1 MAKFVGGPPP
11 FIGTRDNVTI
21 YLMNGEYFI
30 RSKSSLTG
38 KRVKRDPAFARTME
52 YAGWLKKASVIAS
65 LVYRQIP
72 ENGRVY
78 KQYRELVGK
87 AMGLL
92 KERLDVDAVL
102 IVLEAAYLPD
112 HLSDNLPAE
121 DNTFIKCSML
131 NKSRGKRRGNKRRA
145 IVLYK
150 VFEKRHFTRKRK
162 SIDSGRFQVGIA
174 GLRLFGRRE
183 IRLKRYAKPIRL
195 KMPNSGSDKEAPTAI
210 LPETAAG
217 RR

>member
-11 FIGTRDNVTI
+11 FVGTRDNVTI

-72 ENGRVY
+72 ENDRVY

-92 KERLDVDAVL
+92 KEGFDVDAVL

-112 HLSDNLPAE
+112 YLPDYLSDHLSDHLSDKSDNKPDNKPDNLPKKDSMFVKCPGLE
-121 DNTFIKCSML
+121 KSCKKRNDN
-131 NKSRGKRRGNKRRA
+131 SRKG
-145 IVLYK
+145 IVLYI
-150 VFEKRHFTRKRK
+150 VFEKE
-162 SIDSGRFQVGIA
+162 A
-174 GLRLFGRRE
+174 FGRRRQFR
-183 IRLKRYAKPIRL
+183 RLKIPYAESAYRISL
-195 KMPNSGSDKEAPTAI
+195 PNQLTDSA
-210 LPETAAG
+210 
-217 RR
+217 R

>member
-65 LVYRQIP
+65 LVYRQLP

-92 KERLDVDAVL
+92 KEGLDGDAVL
-102 IVLEAAYLPD
+102 ILLEAAYLPD
-112 HLSDNLPAE
+112 HLADYLPNHLSDNSSDNSSDNLREE
-121 DNTFIKCSML
+121 DSMFVKCPGL
-131 NKSRGKRRGNKRRA
+131 EKSGKIGNDDGRRG

-150 VFEKRHFTRKRK
+150 VFGKDVFEKDAFARRRK
-162 SIDSGRFQVGIA
+162 SIRSRRLQARVK
-174 GLRLFGRRE
+174 LRPATIKF
-183 IRLKRYAKPIRL
+183 
-195 KMPNSGSDKEAPTAI
+195 
-210 LPETAAG
+210 LPYDG
-217 RR
+217 

>member
-21 YLMNGEYFI
+21 YLMNGEYYI

-92 KERLDVDAVL
+92 KEGLDVDAVL
-102 IVLEAAYLPD
+102 IMLEATYLRDRLPD
-112 HLSDNLPAE
+112 ILSDNLSGE
-121 DNTFIKCSML
+121 DTMFVKCPGLDDSGKERDD
-131 NKSRGKRRGNKRRA
+131 NGDNSRRQ

-150 VFEKRHFTRKRK
+150 VFEKETFARKK
-162 SIDSGRFQVGIA
+162 LLQHLKIPYTDSAQRRRRPRSYLKHREPNFLKCGIQ
-174 GLRLFGRRE
+174 LS
-183 IRLKRYAKPIRL
+183 
-195 KMPNSGSDKEAPTAI
+195 NH
-210 LPETAAG
+210 
-217 RR
+217 